1 MSKKNIESNVIIC
14 RKVRLY
20 LAGPGPAAHDRS
32 IHTSNGR
39 RPALCPPV
47 HSRALSPHQCCCC
60 TCENLQPCSSQWS
73 AIGHQLAS
81 AQGTRPETWGV
92 VRKRN
97 THKQSTNKHI
107 NHTEKCKQ
115 AYRTLT
121 TKTTTKKKN
130 RHIHSRNTKTGQH
143 VSNTRLQLWKDPITL
158 FEIDRLPFVIC
169 AQEQRDYYQRKLL
182 FC

>member
-81 AQGTRPETWGV
+81 AQGTRPET
-92 VRKRN
+92 
-97 THKQSTNKHI
+97 
-107 NHTEKCKQ
+107 
-115 AYRTLT
+115 
-121 TKTTTKKKN
+121 
-130 RHIHSRNTKTGQH
+130 
-143 VSNTRLQLWKDPITL
+143 
-158 FEIDRLPFVIC
+158 
-169 AQEQRDYYQRKLL
+169 
-182 FC
+182 